1 MTEAQPKDNPT
12 APEGNKETSS
22 EHVED
27 AKQQP
32 TQPEKLGHHGD
43 TALALFAQGNA
54 QYEAIDPAENK
65 KLVRKID
72 WMIIPLLSVCYAF
85 YYVRLCPWY
94 PSLLHVTNY
103 NKR

>member
-1 MTEAQPKDNPT
+1 MTEVQPKDNPT

-27 AKQQP
+27 AEQP
-32 TQPEKLGHHGD
+32 TQPEKFGHHGD

-54 QYEAIDPAENK
+54 QYEAIDPAEDK

-85 YYVRLCPWY
+85 YYVRLCPC
-94 PSLLHVTNY
+94 SSSVHVTNY
-103 NKR
+103 NKDR